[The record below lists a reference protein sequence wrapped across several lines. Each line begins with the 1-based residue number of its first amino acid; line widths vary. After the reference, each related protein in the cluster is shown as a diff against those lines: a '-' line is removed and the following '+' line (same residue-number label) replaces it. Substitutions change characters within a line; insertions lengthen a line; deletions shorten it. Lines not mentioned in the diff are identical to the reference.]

1 MSLTLILINSFKK
14 KKKKSHVFIDQQN
27 QGRAGCSRGRVGVRR
42 REGGDGRYLARCCG
56 LGGVVKGF
64 MGWVIE
70 RVLLGLGR
78 AEAEGVCEM
87 GRHRM

>member
-1 MSLTLILINSFKK
+1 MINRTKEGQVAS
-14 KKKKSHVFIDQQN
+14 
-27 QGRAGCSRGRVGVRR
+27 GAGFGVRR
-42 REGGDGRYLARCCG
+42 REGGDDRYLARCCG

-78 AEAEGVCEM
+78 AEAEGSPKQAWACKVA
-87 GRHRM
+87 H